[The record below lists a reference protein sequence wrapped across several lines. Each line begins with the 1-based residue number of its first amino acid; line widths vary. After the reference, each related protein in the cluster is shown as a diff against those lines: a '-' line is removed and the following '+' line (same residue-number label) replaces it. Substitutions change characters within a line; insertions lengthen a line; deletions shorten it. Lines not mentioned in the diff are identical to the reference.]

1 VYKQDAD
8 GLKTK
13 NTTLQTLIQAI
24 LNWPEEEVPGLVSDI
39 RSCESLDDVAEK
51 IIAKENG
58 LNAEEDDGDAG
69 IHDDDSTTDGTTFE
83 SHLFGRMG
91 DLRLDD
97 EGFRQYVGGTSTL
110 IHTTDLQSDLTANL
124 DEFEQQENP
133 ITSWTN
139 VTDDPELVLHLVNMY
154 FTWHYTFF
162 TTVCN
167 HCPNYVSD
175 IPLTRRTDVEDSI
188 LEGLLTWPTICE
200 YRWQDILLFPCTGQC
215 NPGTRLS
222 LHIQPWRIR
231 CKRRL
236 GHCWRPLL
244 P

>member
-39 RSCESLDDVAEK
+39 RSCESLDSVAEK
-51 IIAKENG
+51 IIAKDNG
-58 LNAEEDDGDAG
+58 LNAEEDDDDAE

-110 IHTTDLQSDLTANL
+110 IHTTDLQSDLIADL

-139 VTDDPELVLHLVNMY
+139 VTDDTELVIHLVNMY

-162 TTVCN
+162 TTVCSYY
-167 HCPNYVSD
+167 PNKVQDSS
-175 IPLTRRTDVEDSI
+175 LTWRADVEDSI
-188 LEGLLTWPTICE
+188 LERLLTRQTTCE
-200 YRWQDILLFPCTGQC
+200 HSWQDILLLPCAGQC
-215 NPGTRLS
+215 NISTRLS

-231 CKRRL
+231 RER
-236 GHCWRPLL
+236 
-244 P
+244 

>member
-1 VYKQDAD
+1 VYKHDAD

-24 LNWPEEEVPGLVSDI
+24 LNWPEDEVPGLVSDI

-58 LNAEEDDGDAG
+58 ANTEDEGIAGTNDGG
-69 IHDDDSTTDGTTFE
+69 SINGTTFE
-83 SHLFGRMG
+83 SQLFGKMG

-97 EGFRQYVGGTSTL
+97 SGFRQYVGGTSTL
-110 IHTTDLQSDLTANL
+110 IHTTDLQSDLATDL

-133 ITSWTN
+133 ITSWTT

-162 TTVCN
+162 TTVSSYHIRWNLVC
-167 HCPNYVSD
+167 VVD
-175 IPLTRRTDVEDSI
+175 FEADVQDSF
-188 LEGLLTWPTICE
+188 LEGFLSRSTISEHTW
-200 YRWQDILLFPCTGQC
+200 QNILLYSCSG
-215 NPGTRLS
+215 
-222 LHIQPWRIR
+222 
-231 CKRRL
+231 
-236 GHCWRPLL
+236 
-244 P
+244 

>member
-1 VYKQDAD
+1 MYKHDAD

-24 LNWPEEEVPGLVSDI
+24 LNWPEDEVPGLVSDI

-58 LNAEEDDGDAG
+58 ANTEDEGIAGTNDGGSLN
-69 IHDDDSTTDGTTFE
+69 GTTFE
-83 SHLFGRMG
+83 SQLFGKMG

-97 EGFRQYVGGTSTL
+97 SGFRQYVGGTSTL
-110 IHTTDLQSDLTANL
+110 IHTTDLQNDLATDL

-133 ITSWTN
+133 ITSWTT

-162 TTVCN
+162 TTVRNSPEANFDTC
-167 HCPNYVSD
+167 Y
-175 IPLTRRTDVEDSI
+175 
-188 LEGLLTWPTICE
+188 
-200 YRWQDILLFPCTGQC
+200 
-215 NPGTRLS
+215 
-222 LHIQPWRIR
+222 
-231 CKRRL
+231 
-236 GHCWRPLL
+236 
-244 P
+244 

>member
-1 VYKQDAD
+1 MYKQDAD

-51 IIAKENG
+51 IVAKENG
-58 LNAEEDDGDAG
+58 MNAEDEDEGDAG
-69 IHDDDSTTDGTTFE
+69 IHDGDSIADGTSFE
-83 SHLFGRMG
+83 SQLFGKMG

-110 IHTTDLQSDLTANL
+110 IHTTDLQNDLTMNP

-133 ITSWTN
+133 ITSWTT

-162 TTVCN
+162 TTV
-167 HCPNYVSD
+167 S
-175 IPLTRRTDVEDSI
+175 
-188 LEGLLTWPTICE
+188 G
-200 YRWQDILLFPCTGQC
+200 
-215 NPGTRLS
+215 
-222 LHIQPWRIR
+222 
-231 CKRRL
+231 
-236 GHCWRPLL
+236 
-244 P
+244 